1 MATGK
6 RLQGSGYGE
15 HGLVLEAG
23 VQHFGRK
30 LRSHFGKSGTG
41 EGASWQKDRPERLSV
56 VSRLTTAWAGAAK
69 FHSAARYKGVARFD
83 AKAADLDAGG
93 SLGTESSSKD
103 FGRRECENR
112 QCADK
117 RFRDVRT
124 SHAGGVTGEPAECGT
139 DGRFGTRS
147 ATAENPADYRG
158 ARGPLDEGSPPDAVA
173 ANSETHGIHR
183 RHGQRTG

>member
-30 LRSHFGKSGTG
+30 LRSHFGESGTG

-69 FHSAARYKGVARFD
+69 FYSAARYKGVARFD

-93 SLGTESSSKD
+93 SLGTESSS
-103 FGRRECENR
+103 NR
-112 QCADK
+112 DSSMIN
-117 RFRDVRT
+117 T
-124 SHAGGVTGEPAECGT
+124 TGAGPAELASVEASC
-139 DGRFGTRS
+139 RIMRKLIS
-147 ATAENPADYRG
+147 AWG
-158 ARGPLDEGSPPDAVA
+158 
-173 ANSETHGIHR
+173 
-183 RHGQRTG
+183 